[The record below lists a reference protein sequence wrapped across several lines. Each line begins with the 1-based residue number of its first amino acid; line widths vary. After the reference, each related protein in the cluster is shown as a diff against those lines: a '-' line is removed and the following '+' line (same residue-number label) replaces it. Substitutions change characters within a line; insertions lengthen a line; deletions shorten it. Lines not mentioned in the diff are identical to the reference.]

1 MTFLT
6 TKLTTKR
13 LSPSLLS
20 CCLLCCILFGI
31 PFAHAEFAGV
41 DAPAGKAPITTAARQ
56 PISTLQLDDEIE
68 LSRPASSS
76 SAMPPSPAAPA
87 GLPHRPDLPVQRVVQ
102 PATDLRAINNPPLEV
117 HDTLPRIEQIDLI
130 TPQDDLW
137 QRMRNGFSMPNLDSP
152 LVAERQAWYLNR
164 PEVFKTILNRG
175 RRYLYFIVGELE
187 KRGMPTELALLPM
200 VESSYNPM
208 AYSPARAAGLW
219 QFIPSTGKNYRLQQ
233 DWWHDQRRD
242 IIASTGAAL
251 DYLQNIYEMHGD
263 WHLALASY
271 NWGESAVARAIA
283 RNQAQGLPT
292 DYISL
297 RMPDETRYYVPK
309 LQALKNIIAEPALFG
324 IQIDPIPN
332 EPYFDTVEKP
342 ASMDVSLAA
351 KLAEVP
357 LHEFLALNPAY
368 NRPVMPEN
376 TNSPIVLPS
385 DKVATFLVNLERYEA
400 SEKPLSNWTTHVIKK
415 GEGLDRIA
423 SRFNL
428 STARLRQINGLG
440 ARARARPGMHLLVPG
455 AGAQLTQET
464 MASLNAQPAVSQ
476 EPREKSRATSQRS
489 SKQSG
494 KKSKAASGKA
504 TKSKGKSKAGATA
517 SKRPSKPSAGRKNRG
532 KR

>member
-271 NWGESAVARAIA
+271 NWGEFAVARAIN
-283 RNQAQGLPT
+283 RNLAQGLPT
-292 DYISL
+292 DYASL

-309 LQALKNIIAEPALFG
+309 LQALKNIIADPALFD
-324 IQIDPIPN
+324 IEIDPIPN
-332 EPYFDTVEKP
+332 QAYFDTVDKP

-357 LHEFLALNPAY
+357 LNEFLALNPAY
-368 NRPVMPEN
+368 NRPVMPDS
-376 TNSPIVLPS
+376 TDTPIVLPT
-385 DKVATFLVNLERYEA
+385 DKVATFLINLERHEA
-400 SEKPLSNWTTHVIKK
+400 SEKPLSNWTTHVLKK
-415 GEGLDRIA
+415 GESLDRVA
-423 SRFNL
+423 TKFHLN
-428 STARLRQINGLG
+428 TARLRQINGIG
-440 ARARARPGMHLLVPG
+440 ARTRVRPGTRLLVPG
-455 AGAQLTQET
+455 SGAQLTQEVIEN
-464 MASLNAQPAVSQ
+464 LNASPAAAQ
-476 EPREKSRATSQRS
+476 APRGKSRAAG
-489 SKQSG
+489 KAKG
-494 KKSKAASGKA
+494 KKAKAAAKKSTKSAKA
-504 TKSKGKSKAGATA
+504 TKAKGKGTAAAKRSAKKPSGGSKAG
-517 SKRPSKPSAGRKNRG
+517 G